1 MGIAQP
7 HYLIRSSSCCR
18 WHHHHDCRHVI
29 NNNIIIITITL
40 SSSSSTFAIDG
51 TATARN
57 ERNHMIVVLSPL
69 LLGFLVC
76 SSFRCPSSHTRAS
89 LQSRFQLRF
98 LPHTRSPFPLAAVGS
113 GHNEIRWVSARVN
126 QIGGCTIF
134 SFFLRF
140 ILNLLYCHVTYFTT
154 ATVFRLT
161 CILMSCFTSWGT
173 KLQSGVL

>member
-1 MGIAQP
+1 MTHFSVHHRFHQLLLLLSSDQQHFHHHWYHGRWSCWNHCLGIAQP

-29 NNNIIIITITL
+29 NNNIIITITL

-76 SSFRCPSSHTRAS
+76 SSFRCPSSHT
-89 LQSRFQLRF
+89 
-98 LPHTRSPFPLAAVGS
+98 HTRKSSVAFSVTFSAAHAITFPF
-113 GHNEIRWVSARVN
+113 
-126 QIGGCTIF
+126 
-134 SFFLRF
+134 
-140 ILNLLYCHVTYFTT
+140 
-154 ATVFRLT
+154 
-161 CILMSCFTSWGT
+161 SCCG
-173 KLQSGVL
+173 

>member
-1 MGIAQP
+1 MTHFSVHHRFHQLLLLLSSDQQHFHHHWYHGRWSCWNHCLGIAQP

-29 NNNIIIITITL
+29 NNNIIITITL
-40 SSSSSTFAIDG
+40 SSSSTFAIDG

-76 SSFRCPSSHTRAS
+76 SSFRCPSSHTHAS

-113 GHNEIRWVSARVN
+113 GHNEIRWVSARVI
-126 QIGGCTIF
+126 QIGGCTN
-134 SFFLRF
+134 SV
-140 ILNLLYCHVTYFTT
+140 LY
-154 ATVFRLT
+154 
-161 CILMSCFTSWGT
+161 
-173 KLQSGVL
+173 